1 MLRPLL
7 EHSARLLRNGGLLAL
22 NLDDNPD
29 QGVIL
34 CQFAI
39 QTLLEAGLTF
49 VCTAGL
55 QKQNG
60 YGNGSQKSDLPVAK
74 PIYLFCKGDRP
85 TYTGT
90 PFVPVR
96 FGILYKTSLL
106 GKKLHFD

>member
-55 QKQNG
+55 QKHNG
-60 YGNGSQKSDLPVAK
+60 FGNGSQKSDLPVAE

-96 FGILYKTSLL
+96 FGSLYAPSLAERL
-106 GKKLHFD
+106 RLDL